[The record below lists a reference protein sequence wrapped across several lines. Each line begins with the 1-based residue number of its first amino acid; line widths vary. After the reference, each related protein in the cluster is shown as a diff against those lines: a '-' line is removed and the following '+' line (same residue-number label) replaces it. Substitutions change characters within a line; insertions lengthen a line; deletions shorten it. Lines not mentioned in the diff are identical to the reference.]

1 MPGMEVARR
10 IAVPFSK
17 RAIIIILVV
26 MACAAATV
34 IAAR

>member
-1 MPGMEVARR
+1 MEVAPR

-17 RAIIIILVV
+17 RAIILIFVV

-34 IAAR
+34 LAAR